1 MSDQPLNPP
10 PVAPDLPPLP
20 TQACPYCSNI
30 TPVSEY
36 CGVCGSH
43 LAHPHPGVAARRA
56 HAYSANPEEHVLRLS
71 VVSTLFPHLSH
82 RSSAPF
88 RAGFALLVTLL
99 VIFSAT
105 GLEAPVIALAAM
117 GVPLL
122 FQLYIHEVDVYEDGH
137 LLLTAETLLIGAA
150 LGVGWALLGGPIV
163 SHALQPTLG
172 ATLGTWDVVQAAVL
186 VPIVGQALMLAPLLL
201 VLFFVPGFGG
211 RRESL
216 DGFSLGAASALG
228 FTFAAVIT
236 DLASRLS
243 DGLAPSRPF
252 TNILTEALIRGI
264 ATPVLAAAATG
275 LIGASLWVRKSEKGT
290 ASAGG
295 RWIASPLTVLVSV
308 IAVQV
313 GLGFAD
319 QARLSDIPLLVVHL
333 AGTGVVLLALR
344 IGLHHILLHEAHDV
358 VVGPS
363 TTCSQCYHVVPLM
376 PFCPSCG
383 VALGATTKR
392 HRPRPG
398 AVGAGAA
405 VTGQVDEAVAVIP
418 TPSGASWPCLSP
430 GTTPETPWVG
440 FALAVGQPSP
450 VNRAH
455 HARLLAIFSAGL
467 VAIMVALLL
476 TAITKEPDTTPVPRC
491 HLGGCPGLPYQASSQ
506 LLGSG
511 TPEPP
516 PDGSFT
522 SEDGL
527 FSLGFFVPDI
537 LGRPTVTQTP
547 SRLVLTFSSETL
559 SNGTNTV
566 HLGGGQIIVADV
578 SGAALQGA
586 SPQQVVQNVVSTDMP
601 SASLAYEMPDALVGD
616 VPGYGGVYDD
626 DVNSASG
633 EQIDYRVGLMAA
645 IVNGVAII
653 VMALGP
659 DDPSFQSLPFLS
671 HPSFVDLDLA
681 INGGLDAITNSI
693 RWTSQSFQP

>member
-1 MSDQPLNPP
+1 M
-10 PVAPDLPPLP
+10 
-20 TQACPYCSNI
+20 
-30 TPVSEY
+30 
-36 CGVCGSH
+36 
-43 LAHPHPGVAARRA
+43 
-56 HAYSANPEEHVLRLS
+56 
-71 VVSTLFPHLSH
+71 
-82 RSSAPF
+82 
-88 RAGFALLVTLL
+88 LV
-99 VIFSAT
+99 
-105 GLEAPVIALAAM
+105 
-117 GVPLL
+117 
-122 FQLYIHEVDVYEDGH
+122 
-137 LLLTAETLLIGAA
+137 
-150 LGVGWALLGGPIV
+150 
-163 SHALQPTLG
+163 
-172 ATLGTWDVVQAAVL
+172 
-186 VPIVGQALMLAPLLL
+186 PLLL
-201 VLFFVPGFGG
+201 VLLFVPGFGG

-275 LIGASLWVRKSEKGT
+275 LIGASIWVHKSEKGT

-295 RWIASPLTVLVSV
+295 RWIANPLVVLVSV

-319 QARLSDIPLLVVHL
+319 QARLSDITLLVVHL

-383 VALGATTKR
+383 VALAATTKR

-398 AVGAGAA
+398 AVGAEAPG
-405 VTGQVDEAVAVIP
+405 TGGVDEAVGPA
-418 TPSGASWPCLSP
+418 PSAPSWPCLSP
-430 GTTPETPWVG
+430 GITPTTPWVG
-440 FALAVGQPSP
+440 FAVALGQPSP

-516 PDGSFT
+516 PDGSFA

-537 LGRPTVTQTP
+537 LGRPTLTQSP
-547 SRLVLTFSSETL
+547 SRLVLTFPSETL

-566 HLGGGQIIVADV
+566 HLGGGQILVGDV

-586 SPQQVVQNVVSTDMP
+586 SPQQVVENIVSTNMP

-645 IVNGVAII
+645 IVDGVAII
-653 VMALGP
+653 VMAVGP

-671 HPSFVDLDLA
+671 HPSFFDLDLA

-693 RWTSQSFQP
+693 RWRSQTFQP